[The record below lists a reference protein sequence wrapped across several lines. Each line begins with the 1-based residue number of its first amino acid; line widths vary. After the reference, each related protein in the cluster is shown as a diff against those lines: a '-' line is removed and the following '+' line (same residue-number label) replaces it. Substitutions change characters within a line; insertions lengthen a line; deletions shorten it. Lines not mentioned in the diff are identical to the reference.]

1 MFTLG
6 CDRSYRILEVQPPTG
21 TAAME
26 DITPDLEARSY
37 SRRRGVVGHEAATR
51 EATMSNLSEQQQE
64 QDKLDL
70 DEETVQ
76 DLEVDEETAA
86 KVLGASLGLRCK
98 TVQLER

>member
-1 MFTLG
+1 M
-6 CDRSYRILEVQPPTG
+6 
-21 TAAME
+21 
-26 DITPDLEARSY
+26 TP
-37 SRRRGVVGHEAATR
+37 
-51 EATMSNLSEQQQE
+51 SEQQQE